1 MIVANQT
8 IMILGIL
15 TLVSSITIASCS
27 GLEEKARAT
36 TEKEALPLVWY
47 NTLPGGLSKYDD
59 GGVVCYILDAPKG
72 ASMQCFKK

>member
-1 MIVANQT
+1 ML
-8 IMILGIL
+8 MGFL

-36 TEKEALPLVWY
+36 TEKEAFPLVKY
-47 NTLPGGLSKYDD
+47 NYLPSGLSKYDD

-72 ASMQCFKK
+72 AAMQCFKK